1 MKIKQSISYLLL
13 SMLLGCAN
21 TGDKPDDMVKC
32 QDLSEMISK
41 AVPQE
46 VGSEALAKRLL
57 NPQPGKLDVAKV
69 FSPNTV
75 SEVLGDQ
82 VEEKAK
88 PCVDDNPSGHH
99 DSKEYCNEKGTTLKI
114 KAERGRLTYLNPSRS
129 FSFEKSEENT
139 LKIEQAV
146 EISRKVLDK
155 LGVPMQ
161 ELAKQP
167 EARVMI
173 AAGRDPEQR
182 QQGIKRRAEL
192 HVRYPRQVSDIPVF
206 DSAAKL
212 AIDSKGDVARMHLVW
227 PAFKLA
233 EGLSMKDQYS
243 REEMIRSVNQRLKP
257 EGGCYNL
264 SRLHAFIA
272 YAESS
277 EVSYGEGNDEGEG
290 SMSSISSISYVPSL
304 VVYAVPPEPKEDS
317 GEISMAGMQFTLP
330 LFSGVSTGDSGKR

>member
-1 MKIKQSISYLLL
+1 MNIRQAMGYLLL
-13 SMLLGCAN
+13 SMLVGCAN
-21 TGDKPDDMVKC
+21 IGDKPDLKC

-46 VGSEALAKRLL
+46 VGSEDLGKRLL
-57 NPQPGKLDVAKV
+57 NPQPGKLDIAKV
-69 FSPNTV
+69 FDPNMV

-82 VEEKAK
+82 VEEKVK
-88 PCVDDNPSGHH
+88 PCISDTSGHH
-99 DSKEYCNEKGTTLKI
+99 DIKDYCNEKGTVLRI

-129 FSFEKSEENT
+129 FSFEKSEDNK
-139 LKIEQAV
+139 LKKEEAI
-146 EISRKVLDK
+146 EISRKTLDK
-155 LGVPMQ
+155 LGVPME

-173 AAGRDPEQR
+173 AAGRDREQR

-212 AIDSKGDVARMHLVW
+212 AIDNKGDVARMHLVW

-233 EGLSMKDQYS
+233 EGLSLKEQYS
-243 REEMIRSVNQRLKP
+243 RDEVIRLVKLTLKP
-257 EGGCYNL
+257 EAGCYNL
-264 SRLHAFIA
+264 SRLHAFVA

-277 EVSYGEGNDEGEG
+277 EMSYGEGNDEGEKG
-290 SMSSISSISYVPSL
+290 MSGISYVPSL

-330 LFSGVSTGDSGKR
+330 LFSGKSAGDSGEQ